1 MGDENIPPVD
11 PELLPPMPHH
21 TLGWLLAFD
30 GALGVLGIFSAIA
43 QVACLIHVYR
53 TGRPYWWFWV
63 ILWFPV
69 VGVGAYLLFELRP
82 GWGKINWRSILWK
95 LKSRAERIR
104 ILREQLEDSSTVSN
118 RLLLA
123 EELFAAGR
131 YDEVCELLSDGL
143 RGAFATDAEML
154 LQLAEAHLTA
164 GRIDAAEAALARMED
179 ERSRDVQFRRK
190 LLEARILAQR
200 GEVAAAEPRFRAL
213 LSPNRS
219 EAPRY
224 YLGDML
230 ITAGRREEGE
240 RLLRQILD
248 QYRSGTAV
256 WRAHEREWQ
265 AAARNRLK
273 QR

>member
-1 MGDENIPPVD
+1 MGDENIPAVD
-11 PELLPPMPHH
+11 PEGLPWYS
-21 TLGWLLAFD
+21 LGWLVAFNS
-30 GALGVLGIFSAIA
+30 ALGVFGIISAIA

-63 ILWFPV
+63 ILWFPGI
-69 VGVGAYLLFELRP
+69 GVGAYLLLELRP

-104 ILREQLEDSSTVSN
+104 ILREQLEDSSTVAN

-123 EELFAAGR
+123 EELFNAGR
-131 YDEVCELLSDGL
+131 YDDVCQLLSEGL

-164 GRIDAAEAALARMED
+164 GRIDDASAALGRMED

-200 GEVAAAEPRFRAL
+200 GEVAAAEPRFREL

-224 YLGDML
+224 FLGDML

-240 RLLRQILD
+240 RLLQQILD

-265 AAARNRLK
+265 AAARARLK